1 MIQIIPAIDI
11 IGGKCV
17 RLSEG
22 DFARKTVYDD
32 DPAAVA
38 QRFADAGVR
47 RVHVV
52 DLDGAKTG
60 FPKNLAVLERIAAIT
75 SLIVD
80 FGGGIKTDQDLSA
93 VFEAGAAVA
102 SIGSIAVKSPETL
115 ERWIARYGG
124 ERIFLGAD
132 VRAGKIAVN
141 GWQTATDIDVI
152 PFLRSWFAAGIERAF
167 VTDISRDGMLAGPSV
182 ELYKQIRSELP
193 EPELVASGGVSSMD
207 DIYELD
213 RIGCAGVIVGKA
225 IYEGR
230 IKLEELKQYAGETNN
245 SVS

>member
-1 MIQIIPAIDI
+1 MIEIIPAIDI
-11 IGGKCV
+11 IDGKCV

-22 DFARKTVYDD
+22 DFARKTIYND

-38 QRFADAGVR
+38 QEFADAGIR
-47 RVHVV
+47 RLHIV

-60 FPKNLAVLERIAAIT
+60 SPKNLAVLEHIAAIKHLT
-75 SLIVD
+75 VD
-80 FGGGIKTDQDLSA
+80 FGGGIKTDEDLAA

-102 SIGSIAVKSPETL
+102 SIGSIAVRSPETL

-132 VRAGKIAVN
+132 VRDGKIAVN
-141 GWQTATDIDVI
+141 GWQTSTDIDVI
-152 PFLRSWFAAGIERAF
+152 PFLRSWFAADIKRAF
-167 VTDISRDGMLAGPSV
+167 VTDISKDGMLAGPSSD
-182 ELYKQIRSELP
+182 LYKQIRLELP
-193 EPELVASGGVSSMD
+193 ELELVASGGVSSMD

-213 RIGCAGVIVGKA
+213 RIGCSGVIVGKA

-230 IKLEELKQYAGETNN
+230 IAIRELIHNAG
-245 SVS
+245 

>member
-1 MIQIIPAIDI
+1 MIEIIPAIDI
-11 IGGKCV
+11 IDGKCV

-47 RVHVV
+47 RLHVV

-60 FPKNLAVLERIAAIT
+60 SPKNISVLERIASIKELA
-75 SLIVD
+75 VD
-80 FGGGIKTDQDLSA
+80 FGGGIKTDEDLAA
-93 VFEAGAAVA
+93 VFDAGAAVA
-102 SIGSIAVKSPETL
+102 SIGSIAVKSPENV
-115 ERWIARYGG
+115 ECWIARYGG

-132 VRAGKIAVN
+132 VRDGKIAVN

-152 PFLRSWFAAGIERAF
+152 PFLKSWFAVGIKRAF
-167 VTDISRDGMLAGPSV
+167 VTDISKDGMLAGPSV
-182 ELYKQIRSELP
+182 DLYKQIRSELP
-193 EPELVASGGVSSMD
+193 ELELVASGGVSSIE

-213 RIGCAGVIVGKA
+213 RIGCTGVIVGKA

-230 IKLEELKQYAGETNN
+230 ISIGELKQYAGKTNN
-245 SVS
+245 SMP

>member
-1 MIQIIPAIDI
+1 MIEIIPAIDI
-11 IGGKCV
+11 IDGKCV

-22 DFARKTVYDD
+22 DFARKTIYND

-38 QRFADAGVR
+38 QEFADAGIR
-47 RVHVV
+47 RLHIV

-60 FPKNLAVLERIAAIT
+60 SPKNLAVLEHIAAIKHLT
-75 SLIVD
+75 VD
-80 FGGGIKTDQDLSA
+80 FGGGIKTDEDLAA

-102 SIGSIAVKSPETL
+102 SIGSIAVRSPETL

-132 VRAGKIAVN
+132 VRDGKIAVN
-141 GWQTATDIDVI
+141 GWQTSTDIDVI
-152 PFLRSWFAAGIERAF
+152 PFLRSWFAADIKRAF
-167 VTDISRDGMLAGPSV
+167 VTDISKDGMLAGPSS
-182 ELYKQIRSELP
+182 ELYKQIRLELP
-193 EPELVASGGVSSMD
+193 ELELVASGGVSSMD

-213 RIGCAGVIVGKA
+213 RIGCSGVIVGKG

-230 IKLEELKQYAGETNN
+230 IAIGELIHNAG
-245 SVS
+245 